1 MWHENKDQISEYKSK
16 CYKMLKK
23 GKKRVLPIIKLFQPN
38 VGGKTLKSTVIYLF
52 ILSERSPRRT
62 PKGYN
67 TGIIINYPH

>member
-38 VGGKTLKSTVIYLF
+38 VGGKTLKSSVAI
-52 ILSERSPRRT
+52 
-62 PKGYN
+62 
-67 TGIIINYPH
+67 